1 MINLGFLAWF
11 LSVKRKADVFRG
23 CQDLELR
30 SISENL
36 DQVLGKLG
44 NCARQHN
51 ILYLVYFVIFNAEK
65 TIGFL
70 DLSSDFDISEPVP
83 VRI

>member
-44 NCARQHN
+44 N
-51 ILYLVYFVIFNAEK
+51 IIFYILVYFVLFNAVK

-70 DLSSDFDISEPVP
+70 E
-83 VRI
+83 